1 MGFSRQEYWSGL
13 TCPPPLDL
21 PDPGSEPES
30 LISPAL
36 ADGFFTTSTT
46 YTACLFYLRCPLSSR
61 NRKLFTLTV
70 WGFFPPKLVC
80 FLFLPSALWCLV
92 FTGLCLSSELSGNL
106 CYFSAACPYW
116 ETLTVCYR
124 GLWIRLH
131 VSTKNVYTEIL
142 TPRLMVLGGGASGV
156 TGSWEWSPPWH
167 GISALIKEALQ
178 SALAPSPTWG
188 HSVWTT
194 LYEPGSPPWHGISL
208 CFDLGLPGLQNCKQ

>member
-1 MGFSRQEYWSGL
+1 MPRFSSKSVRACMLSCFSSVRLSATLWTIACEAPLSMGFSRQEYWSGL

-106 CYFSAACPYW
+106 CYFSAACPY
-116 ETLTVCYR
+116 
-124 GLWIRLH
+124 
-131 VSTKNVYTEIL
+131 
-142 TPRLMVLGGGASGV
+142 
-156 TGSWEWSPPWH
+156 
-167 GISALIKEALQ
+167 
-178 SALAPSPTWG
+178 
-188 HSVWTT
+188 
-194 LYEPGSPPWHGISL
+194 
-208 CFDLGLPGLQNCKQ
+208 

>member
-21 PDPGSEPES
+21 PDPGIEPES
-30 LISPAL
+30 LMSPAL

-46 YTACLFYLRCPLSSR
+46 YTACLFYLRCPLSSG
-61 NRKLFTLTV
+61 NRKLFTLKV
-70 WGFFPPKLVC
+70 WGFFSPKLVC

-124 GLWIRLH
+124 GVWIRLN
-131 VSTKNVYTEIL
+131 VSTKNLYTEIL
-142 TPRLMVLGGGASGV
+142 TPKLMVLGGGAF
-156 TGSWEWSPPWH
+156 GSDWVLRVEPSWMEL
-167 GISALIKEALQ
+167 ALL
-178 SALAPSPTWG
+178 
-188 HSVWTT
+188 
-194 LYEPGSPPWHGISL
+194 
-208 CFDLGLPGLQNCKQ
+208 